1 MTVITTLLMLLLA
14 GNLKSELDG
23 LIEAERAFA
32 RLSLEKGSRDAFLA
46 NLSDESIL
54 FRPGPVPGKQWM
66 EKSEAVTTQ
75 LSWQPEFAD
84 ISSAADLGF
93 TTGPWEFRRTPQE
106 SPAAYGRSFYSI
118 DMLSVGPNKFKVV
131 DKNLRIGDDEMPFNY

>member
-1 MTVITTLLMLLLA
+1 MTVVTTLLVLLLA

-32 RLSLEKGSRDAFLA
+32 RLSVEKGSRDAFLA

-66 EKSEAVTTQ
+66 EKSARTIFESGKSKTPA
-75 LSWQPEFAD
+75 
-84 ISSAADLGF
+84 
-93 TTGPWEFRRTPQE
+93 TGKW
-106 SPAAYGRSFYSI
+106 YWI
-118 DMLSVGPNKFKVV
+118 W
-131 DKNLRIGDDEMPFNY
+131 